1 MGKLYFLGGETVVR
15 RDAKNVNAMA
25 FQDAGG
31 APAALVFPWARASF
45 DTAYK
50 RRKRL
55 TDYFRSLGA
64 QSVSFSEYSDL
75 SEEIAAKVAC
85 ADLLYLTGGQVS
97 VLAARAKAKGLDQL
111 LREYPGVVV
120 GRSAGAVIMGRR
132 CMVTNRYSGSR
143 KIVGGLGLVDFSVKA
158 HYQPAHD
165 NMLRRFSMKEKTFA
179 IPHGSALVYERG
191 SGALTFLGEVFVF
204 EKGEKM
210 ALNEATENT

>member
-204 EKGEKM
+204 EKGEKT